1 MMERLMALVLAGTL
15 VAPQIGMASESE
27 LSNHGTRNN
36 ASKFPET
43 LPLPPI
49 QYLDTMP
56 WINFGSAS
64 NGQGIDALLLRD
76 FMAPSI
82 PKNSAVAN
90 SDAPTAVPWLDMT
103 TAAK

>member
-1 MMERLMALVLAGTL
+1 MMERLLALVLAGTL

-49 QYLDTMP
+49 PYLDTMP

-64 NGQGIDALLLRD
+64 NGQGIDALLLPD

-82 PKNSAVAN
+82 PKHSAFAN
-90 SDAPTAVPWLDMT
+90 SSKAVPWFNM
-103 TAAK
+103 TAAAR